1 MKKLFY
7 KDTPLIGFE
16 INTTD
21 MKIMSIDPRR
31 WSILGYGAV
40 DVDPKQMKLAL
51 EEKSDY
57 LTEATKSCWAK
68 R

>member
-21 MKIMSIDPRR
+21 MKILSIPPRR
-31 WSILGYGAV
+31 CKFLGSGAV
-40 DVDPKQMKLAL
+40 FVHPKQITLPL
-51 EEKSDY
+51 
-57 LTEATKSCWAK
+57 
-68 R
+68 